1 VLSSVRK
8 LVPRRLSGSR
18 AKKRPPI
25 ESPLVVTDARVVAVR
40 VNVEFVTLV
49 PKLEFPSL
57 SPLVARTDCDDV
69 LASPNIGFNMID
81 SRLPPAM
88 GLFDLDPTVVFV
100 KAVPRLEFP
109 SVSPLVAR
117 TEYAD
122 GFASPSIGFC
132 RIDSRLPPAIGLW
145 ALDPKVGA
153 ESRTT
158 HC

>member
-18 AKKRPPI
+18 AKKRPRL
-25 ESPLVVTDARVVAVR
+25 ESPLVVADARVVAVR
-40 VNVEFVTLV
+40 VNVEFVTLA

-81 SRLPPAM
+81 SRLPSAM
-88 GLFDLDPTVVFV
+88 GLFDLDPKVVFV
-100 KAVPRLEFP
+100 ITVPRLEFP

-122 GFASPSIGFC
+122 GLISPSIGFC
-132 RIDSRLPPAIGLW
+132 RIDSRLPPVIGLW

-153 ESRTT
+153 ESRTN